1 MEYRNKHWAK
11 TGSETISISFSKE
24 TDGVPPLNISLEIF
38 HEIS

>member
-11 TGSETISISFSKE
+11 TGKQSISMSFSKE
-24 TDGVPPLNISLEIF
+24 TDGVPTLNILLEIF